1 MTDVTPPDWH
11 AWTRDRFQAWLRKT
25 GGPVYVEPP
34 YALAPCTC
42 GDVNCHGWRLV
53 TVAQGEPDAPH

>member
-11 AWTRDRFQAWLRKT
+11 AWTRDRFQSWLRKT
-25 GGPVYVEPP
+25 GGPVHVEPP
-34 YALAPCTC
+34 YELAPCRC

-53 TVAQGEPDAPH
+53 AAAKGEPDAPH